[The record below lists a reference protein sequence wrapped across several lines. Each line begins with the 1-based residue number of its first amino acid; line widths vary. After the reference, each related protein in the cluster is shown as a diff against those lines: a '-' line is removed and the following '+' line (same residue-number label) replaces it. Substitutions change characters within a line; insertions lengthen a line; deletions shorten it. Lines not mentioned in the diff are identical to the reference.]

1 MSKHYTNKLIAIAA
15 CTILLSCGNKNKPQ
29 DSRFILST
37 KPSKETITDINRYLS
52 EKDKAVIEGYGRR
65 NKLKLTLSE
74 SGYYYHI
81 FSKGNGK
88 AIAQNSTVFIT
99 GTLALVDGTPCYTY
113 TPEEPKAIAIARS
126 PEITGLHIALPMLKE
141 GAHALFIFPPN
152 LAFGLLGDNN
162 KVPPRATIVMN
173 INILK
178 VEG

>member
-1 MSKHYTNKLIAIAA
+1 M
-15 CTILLSCGNKNKPQ
+15 LLSCGNKNKPQ
-29 DSRFILST
+29 DDKLTLLT
-37 KPSKETITDINRYLS
+37 KPSKETITDVNRYLS
-52 EKDKAVIEGYGRR
+52 EKDKAIIEGYGRR
-65 NKLKLTLSE
+65 NKLELTLSE
-74 SGYYYHI
+74 SGFYYQI

-88 AIAQNSTVFIT
+88 AITQNSTVFIT
-99 GTLALVDGTPCYTY
+99 GTLNLADGTPCYTY
-113 TPEEPKAIAIARS
+113 TPDDPKAIAIARS

-152 LAFGLLGDNN
+152 LAFGLLGDND